1 MSDGHEGVED
11 TWEVVERALS
21 DGTRCKMED
30 MNKYIVEVERVI
42 MSAPKLTCHLF
53 FPWAVMM
60 IGCLSLSNT
69 WMGLK

>member
-42 MSAPKLTCHLF
+42 MSGPEVNMPF
-53 FPWAVMM
+53 IFP
-60 IGCLSLSNT
+60 
-69 WMGLK
+69 MGSDDDWVFEPF